1 MSSPIA
7 TYVAL
12 THSSPRDDVKA
23 ALQRLIITPVDKLS
37 VKDREELAQAILD
50 DVKDTKGRLSQ
61 KEIPTALLALKVIGR
76 NITCSRVIVKRQN
89 FEILWGLATATREQD
104 AEAALEAMRCIAN
117 ALLLID
123 TSRDT
128 LLELR
133 GGEGCVEMLERST
146 NPQTIFLASRILF
159 LLTVEQRPF
168 IRKLV
173 EELRVVDIVA
183 QKCDTLLS
191 SLLAGQPMAK
201 EAMVDLLKFTF
212 NLLLQ
217 YPRLVD
223 DNKGKGKE
231 GESSFKGMMG
241 ELWSD
246 RLENLLPPL
255 LRLFNELPPTSP
267 CPLAAPLTHVIHS
280 LITIPVS
287 SRWFSPYSS
296 PTSTP
301 RSFPGDKLHRAVSA
315 LTTGRRSHSSSRS
328 SSPAPPSSVP
338 RDTVQR
344 AWDLFEV
351 TTAHYVP
358 DDPDDASV
366 RELCKTEGIALDD
379 TLSPLV
385 VLLTRL
391 ATGDSTARIRMK
403 DWILPADIDRT
414 SPLEHRKDLLGR
426 CLRLMSSV
434 YFARVK
440 STVGELLFTICDS
453 DPALLAGQVG
463 YGNCAG
469 FLFNKGIMAPP
480 AGVSD
485 AEGNIINPIT
495 GIRNTDKPNP
505 VDEMTEEEKEREA
518 EKLFVLFDRL
528 ERQGMGVNPIRK
540 AMQEGKLEEIS

>member
-12 THSSPRDDVKA
+12 SLSASRYEVKA
-23 ALQRLIITPVDKLS
+23 ALQRLIHTPVDKLTI
-37 VKDREELAQAILD
+37 KDREELAQAIFD

-61 KEIPTALLALKVIGR
+61 NEIPTALLALKVIGR
-76 NITCSRVIVKRQN
+76 NVTCSHVIVKRQN
-89 FEILWGLATATREQD
+89 FEILWGLATATHEQD
-104 AEAALEAMRCIAN
+104 AEATLEAMRCIAN

-133 GGEGCVEMLERST
+133 GGERCVEMLERST
-146 NPQTIFLASRILF
+146 NPQNIFLASRILF

-173 EELRVVDIVA
+173 QELRVVDIVA
-183 QKCDTLLS
+183 QKCDKLLS

-201 EAMVDLLKFTF
+201 EAMIDLLKFTF

-223 DNKGKGKE
+223 DDESEGKE
-231 GESSFKGMMG
+231 GESSFKDMMG

-246 RLENLLPPL
+246 RFENLLPPL

-280 LITIPVS
+280 LIMIPIS
-287 SRWFSPYSS
+287 PRWFSASESS
-296 PTSTP
+296 PASTEG
-301 RSFPGDKLHRAVSA
+301 SFPGNKLHRAVSA
-315 LTTGRRSHSSSRS
+315 LTSRRYSRSSSRS
-328 SSPAPPSSVP
+328 SLPAPPSFVP

-344 AWDLFEV
+344 AWDIFEA

-358 DDPDDASV
+358 DDPDDPSV
-366 RELCKTEGIALDD
+366 RELCKTEGIDLHD

-391 ATGDSTARIRMK
+391 ATADSAARIRMRN
-403 DWILPADIDRT
+403 WILPADLDRT

-426 CLRLMSSV
+426 CLRLMSSI

-440 STVGELLFTICDS
+440 SAVDELLFTICDS
-453 DPALLAGQVG
+453 DPAILAGQVG
-463 YGNCAG
+463 YGNCAE
-469 FLFNKGIMAPP
+469 FLFNKGIMPP
-480 AGVSD
+480 PVGISD

-495 GIRNTDKPNP
+495 GIRNT
-505 VDEMTEEEKEREA
+505 ER
-518 EKLFVLFDRL
+518 
-528 ERQGMGVNPIRK
+528 
-540 AMQEGKLEEIS
+540 